1 MFDLSDSDSF
11 IEIESWL
18 EEFRKYAEV
27 ESKDTTFPFLLLGN
41 KADLP
46 ARGTV
51 SSEVYQ
57 WCKEHGDIP
66 FIEASAKLD
75 LNVERGFMLMVEKA
89 VEHEQQQRRHN
100 TGQFKDTIKLERNSG
115 ENKKKCCAKQ
125 T

>member
-1 MFDLSDSDSF
+1 MSDRDSF

-27 ESKDTTFPFLLLGN
+27 ESEDTTFPFLLLGN

-46 ARGTV
+46 ARGTE
-51 SSEVYQ
+51 SSEVYT
-57 WCKEHGDIP
+57 WCKDHGNMP

-75 LNVERGFMLMVEKA
+75 LNVERGFMVMVERA
-89 VEHEQQQRRHN
+89 VQHEQQQRRHN
-100 TGQFKDTIKLERNSG
+100 TGQFKDTIKLEKSSPG
-115 ENKKKCCAKQ
+115 NKKKCCAKQ